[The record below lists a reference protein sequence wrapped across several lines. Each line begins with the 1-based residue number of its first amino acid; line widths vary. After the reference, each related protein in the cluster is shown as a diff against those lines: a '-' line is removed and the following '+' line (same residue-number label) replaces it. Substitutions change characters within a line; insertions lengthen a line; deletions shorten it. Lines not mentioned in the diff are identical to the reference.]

1 MRTEGPG
8 HRAWLHIRR
17 QMESLRS
24 QARQFNDDLASV
36 KENNP
41 ACADLPIQPI
51 VDDSPDL
58 PPEPPFEE

>member
-1 MRTEGPG
+1 M
-8 HRAWLHIRR
+8 AWLRIRR
-17 QMESLRS
+17 RLESLRS

-51 VDDSPDL
+51 DL
-58 PPEPPFEE
+58 LRLPPVPPEPPFEE